1 MAGKLEES
9 PMFRGEIDGSEMLQW
24 VVAAAAFVLS
34 GALAWDGFATA
45 LQSGVEQVLRGTGL
59 Y

>member
-1 MAGKLEES
+1 
-9 PMFRGEIDGSEMLQW
+9 MFRGEIDGSEMLQW

-45 LQSGVEQVLRGTGL
+45 LQSSVEQILRGTGL

>member
-1 MAGKLEES
+1 
-9 PMFRGEIDGSEMLQW
+9 MFRGETDGSEMLQW

-45 LQSGVEQVLRGTGL
+45 LQSTLEQIWR
-59 Y
+59 

>member
-1 MAGKLEES
+1 MRNRKED
-9 PMFRGEIDGSEMLQW
+9 PMVRGESDGSEMLQW

-45 LQSGVEQVLRGTGL
+45 LESALTELLR
-59 Y
+59 

>member
-1 MAGKLEES
+1 MDRKRKEDR
-9 PMFRGEIDGSEMLQW
+9 MVRGETDSSEMLQW

-45 LQSGVEQVLRGTGL
+45 IETVLAQMWR
-59 Y
+59 